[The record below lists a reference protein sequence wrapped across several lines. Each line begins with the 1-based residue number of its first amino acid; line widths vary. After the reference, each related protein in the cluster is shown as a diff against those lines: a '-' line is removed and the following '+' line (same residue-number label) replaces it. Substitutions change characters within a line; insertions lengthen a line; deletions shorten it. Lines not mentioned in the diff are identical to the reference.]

1 MEKVYTIKE
10 VREQVKAW
18 KKEGLS
24 VGLVPTMGYLHEGHA
39 SLIQKAVEQ
48 NDKVVVSVFLNPTQ
62 FGPTEDLEAYPRDFE
77 ADCKLCESIGAA
89 LVFHPEP
96 SEMYASDFCTW
107 VDMDVLSKTL
117 CGKSRPIH
125 FRGVCTVVSKLFNIV
140 TPDRAYFGQKDAQ
153 QLAIIRRMVR
163 DLNMDIEIAKSSEI
177 LI

>member
-125 FRGVCTVVSKLFNIV
+125 FRGVCTV
-140 TPDRAYFGQKDAQ
+140 DR
-153 QLAIIRRMVR
+153 
-163 DLNMDIEIAKSSEI
+163 KSVV
-177 LI
+177 